1 MLRQTVGGHQ
11 EGLLDSSLA
20 SVVPGQALQQP
31 FLLPGS
37 AHRLQKLA
45 DGSLW

>member
-1 MLRQTVGGHQ
+1 MLRQTVGGRE

-20 SVVPGQALQQP
+20 SLIPGQALLHP

-37 AHRLQKLA
+37 VHYL
-45 DGSLW
+45 